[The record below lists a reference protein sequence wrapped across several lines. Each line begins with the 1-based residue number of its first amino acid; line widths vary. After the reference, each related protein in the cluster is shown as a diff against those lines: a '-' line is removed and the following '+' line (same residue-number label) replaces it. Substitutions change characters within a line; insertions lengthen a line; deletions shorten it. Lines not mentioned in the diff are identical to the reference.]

1 MPTERTLLERLTRP
15 GARAPRTLAD
25 HTPELLRSIVNNL
38 RHILNSRLGNAPAQP
53 DLGMP
58 APSEIVRGGP
68 DGIEKILRN
77 LRACIEKY
85 ECRLTAVDVAHV
97 ESEDDALSLR
107 FQVTARVAGAKDD
120 VVVSFDTLVDPSG
133 RIRIQ
138 D

>member
-15 GARAPRTLAD
+15 GARARTVAD
-25 HTPELLRSIVNNL
+25 HTPDLLRSVVYNL
-38 RHILNSRLGNAPAQP
+38 RNILNSRLGNAPAQP

-58 APSEIVRGGP
+58 APSEITRGGP
-68 DGIEKILRN
+68 DGVEKLLRN

-85 ECRLTAVDVAHV
+85 EPRLTAVDVVHV
-97 ESEDDALSLR
+97 DDEADAALSLR
-107 FQVTARVAGAKDD
+107 FQVTARVASGRED

-133 RIRIQ
+133 RIRVQ